1 MQGARLTTLCHLERN
16 DCYLMLHRVRKQV
29 DINKG
34 KWIGVGGKFEE
45 GECPE
50 DCLRKEVREE
60 TGFELNS
67 WRYRGMLTFIYDN
80 KAPEFI
86 FVYTSNDFSTG
97 SDKEMPEPDC
107 DEGIFKWVPKSEIM
121 SLELWE
127 GDRYMLDYLITE
139 RRESFSLRLVYN
151 AEDEL
156 TEAWELSEAPVRLK

>member
-1 MQGARLTTLCHLERN
+1 
-16 DCYLMLHRVRKQV
+16 MLHRVRKQV

-50 DCLRKEVREE
+50 DCLRREVREE
-60 TGFELNS
+60 TGFELDS
-67 WRYRGMLTFIYDN
+67 WKYRGMLTFIYDN
-80 KAPEFI
+80 KSPEYI
-86 FVYTSNDFSTG
+86 FVYSSTDFSTG
-97 SDKEMPEPDC
+97 SIEEMPEPDC
-107 DEGIFKWVPKSEIM
+107 DEGIFKWVPKSDIM

-127 GDRYMLDYLITE
+127 GDRYMLDYLIRDRSET
-139 RRESFSLRLVYN
+139 FSLRLVYN

>member
-1 MQGARLTTLCHLERN
+1 
-16 DCYLMLHRVRKQV
+16 
-29 DINKG
+29 
-34 KWIGVGGKFEE
+34 
-45 GECPE
+45 
-50 DCLRKEVREE
+50 
-60 TGFELNS
+60 
-67 WRYRGMLTFIYDN
+67 MLTFIYDN